1 MTHRLLVVVFLAISH
16 FLLAQTPAAPEP
28 AKELEQARAAAA
40 SAQSRAEL
48 EEKARDRKEAAL
60 QPDQLTKAEETLNA
74 VKDKRIIERFSDG
87 IRGFRFLFGGLA
99 TNSGFAGGMEYHKD
113 LGQSA
118 WAFRSSARISTRL
131 WQLYD
136 LELATPERTARRRF
150 GGVKVT
156 HRNFASVNYYGP
168 GPHSEKT
175 GRSTFRLEDTIYEAR
190 GGLQPFKNFRLA
202 GDFGFHQVNV
212 GPGTDRRY
220 ASSEQLYNPPGMRR
234 QSDFT
239 RIAFDASYD
248 WRDIPGTPRRGGL
261 YRIRHSWFHDQD
273 VGLYSFRRF
282 DAEAQHYFGFFNDR
296 RVIALR
302 ARSSLAWVPT
312 GHQMP
317 FFFQPTVGGSDD
329 LRGYRA
335 NRFYDDNSFLMTAEY
350 RWEVFTGLDMAVFTD
365 AGKVFPKRSQLNF
378 KDLESAVGFGFRFNA
393 RNSVFM
399 RVDVGFSH
407 EGFQVWFKFNNAF

>member
-16 FLLAQTPAAPEP
+16 LLLAQTPAAPEP

-118 WAFRSSARISTRL
+118 WAFRSSARLSTRL

-220 ASSEQLYNPPGMRR
+220 ASSEQLYNAPGLQR

-273 VGLYSFRRF
+273 IGRYSFRRF

-302 ARSSLAWVPT
+302 ARSSLAWVPA

-393 RNSVFM
+393 RNNVFM

>member
-1 MTHRLLVVVFLAISH
+1 MIYRLILVVFFLATLIAW
-16 FLLAQTPAAPEP
+16 AQPEP
-28 AKELEQARAAAA
+28 SAAELEQARTAARD
-40 SAQSRAEL
+40 AQSRAEL
-48 EEKARDRKEAAL
+48 EEKARDRKQATL
-60 QPDQLTKAEETLNA
+60 KPDALTKTEETLNL
-74 VKDKRIIERFSDG
+74 VKDKRILERFSDG
-87 IRGFRFLFGGLA
+87 IKGFRFLFGGLA

-113 LGQSA
+113 LGNTA
-118 WAFRSSARISTRL
+118 WAFRSSARVSTRL

-136 LELATPERTARRRF
+136 LELATPERSARRRF
-150 GGVKVT
+150 GGVKVQ

-168 GPHSEKT
+168 GPDSEKI
-175 GRSTFRLEDTIYEAR
+175 GRSTFRLEDTTYEAR
-190 GGLQPFKNFRLA
+190 GGLQPFKNFRVA

-220 ASSEQLYNPPGMRR
+220 ASSERLYNPPGMQR

-248 WRDIPGTPRRGGL
+248 WRDIPGTPREGGL

-273 VGLYSFRRF
+273 IGLYSFRRF
-282 DAEAQHYFGFFNDR
+282 DAEAQHYFGFFNNR
-296 RVIALR
+296 RVLALR
-302 ARSSLAWVPT
+302 AKSSLAWAKAGQNV
-312 GHQMP
+312 P

-335 NRFYDDNSFLMTAEY
+335 FRFYDDNSFLMTAEY
-350 RWEVFTGLDMAVFTD
+350 RWEVFTGLDMAIFAD
-365 AGKVFPKRSQLNF
+365 AGKVFPHRTQLNF
-378 KDLESAVGFGFRFNA
+378 KDLESAAGFGFRFNA
-393 RNSVFM
+393 RNEVFL